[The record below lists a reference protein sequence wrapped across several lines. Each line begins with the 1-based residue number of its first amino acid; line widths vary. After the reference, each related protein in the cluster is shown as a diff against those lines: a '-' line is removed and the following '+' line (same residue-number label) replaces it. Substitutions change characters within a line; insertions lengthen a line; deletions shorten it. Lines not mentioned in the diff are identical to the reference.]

1 MDQPAR
7 SINPRSFCSLV
18 DEYRQSPE
26 YEELAVGTKRDYD
39 RYLTQIVEGWGQL
52 SVAGLRPSHVLKV
65 RDKRRSVPAAANA
78 LLRVLSVL
86 ISWSIPRGYRNDN
99 PCSHVRKLSIGDGWS
114 PWPVEMIHLIQREGP
129 TWMWE
134 ATALA
139 LYTGQRQSDVLA
151 MNWSALQDGCI
162 QVRQAKTGKLLRIPA
177 HSALLESLAGIPK
190 TSIRILTSSRG
201 APWTADGFR
210 SSWAKSLRGPLAPI
224 REKGLVFHG
233 LRKSAVVTLLEAG
246 CTDAEVGAITGQSR
260 QMVEHYA
267 REVNQR
273 KLAASGI
280 SKWERA
286 ENVSLQNSGGQI
298 AKLP

>member
-1 MDQPAR
+1 
-7 SINPRSFCSLV
+7 
-18 DEYRQSPE
+18 
-26 YEELAVGTKRDYD
+26 
-39 RYLTQIVEGWGQL
+39 
-52 SVAGLRPSHVLKV
+52 
-65 RDKRRSVPAAANA
+65 
-78 LLRVLSVL
+78 
-86 ISWSIPRGYRNDN
+86 
-99 PCSHVRKLSIGDGWS
+99 
-114 PWPVEMIHLIQREGP
+114 
-129 TWMWE
+129 MWQ

-177 HSALLESLAGIPK
+177 HSALLGVPAGIPK
-190 TSIRILTSSRG
+190 TSVRILTSSRG
-201 APWTADGFR
+201 TPWTADGLR
-210 SSWAKSLRGPLAPI
+210 SSWAKSLRGPLASI

-246 CTDAEVGAITGQSR
+246 CTDAEVGTITGQSR

-286 ENVSLQNSGGQI
+286 ENVSLQNSGGQN